1 MIDYTI
7 YYKTQL
13 PIDQDWSA
21 SCKWDV
27 FISAFNSTDRV
38 KGVFEKAPSA
48 VKHWLMIPDYGY
60 KSTEYPCG
68 RVFAPNFNREAD
80 FILAYASDAHLDVT
94 NKRVCVDITGFIKP
108 YMLFLMKWLFD
119 QKVRIV
125 DVLYS
130 EPGLYKNKEETK
142 FSDEEVTE
150 VRQIQGYEGTHLTD
164 TSNDLLIIGAGYDHE
179 LIAQVAESKGSARK
193 VQIFGL
199 PSLRPDMYQENVL
212 RAHRAVEAIGG
223 EKAIGTN
230 SFYAPAND
238 PFVTAS
244 VIQSIV
250 KRELAKR
257 TITNLYLCSVATKP
271 QSLGFAI
278 YYLTECQG
286 RDVSM
291 LYPICKSHSRETSE
305 GLSRIWKYTVEF
317 N

>member
-1 MIDYTI
+1 MTDYTI

-13 PIDQDWSA
+13 PIEQDWPV
-21 SCKWDV
+21 SCEWDV

-38 KGVFEKAPSA
+38 NHVFKKVPSA
-48 VKHWLMIPDYGY
+48 EKHWLIIPDYEY
-60 KSTEYPCG
+60 KTTEYPSG

-80 FILAYASDAHLDVT
+80 FILAYTNDSKLDVI

-108 YMLFLMKWLFD
+108 YMLFLIKWLFD
-119 QKVRIV
+119 QKMRVV

-130 EPGLYKNKEETK
+130 EPGRYKKKEETK
-142 FSDEEVTE
+142 FSDEDVTE
-150 VRQIQGYEGTHLTD
+150 VRQIQGYEGAHVTD

-179 LIAQVAESKGSARK
+179 LIAHVAESKGSARK

-244 VIQSIV
+244 VLQSIV
-250 KRELAKR
+250 NRESAKR

-278 YYLTECQG
+278 YYLTECLG

-305 GLSRIWKYTVEF
+305 GISRIWQYTVEF